1 MLSPELMVME
11 SAETIRDSGP
21 TDAPLL
27 EVKNLKA
34 YLFTRKAVV
43 RAVDGISFTLHAG
56 ENLGIVGESG
66 CGKTMTGLSLL
77 RLLPEPAGKIVDG
90 EIIFEGRDLLK
101 LSDEEFRRLR
111 GSEIFMILQDPMT
124 SLNPVWNIADQVGE
138 PLMLHKMMRGRRLF
152 QRVVELLGL
161 VKIPAPEVRAW
172 DYPHQ
177 MSGGMRQRIVAAMGI
192 GTNPKLMVL
201 DEPTTALDVTTQLYL
216 LKLFRELQ
224 EEFGVAVIWI
234 THDFGIVN
242 RVCDRIAVMYAG
254 KIAEIGPLRSI
265 FMNPMHPYT
274 DALLKSVPRVD
285 RKVEKLYSIEGQPP
299 DLRKEYKGCPFAP
312 RCPRVMKICHEEYPP
327 AVVKEDGKHIAYCWD
342 AK

>member
-1 MLSPELMVME
+1 ME
-11 SAETIRDSGP
+11 SAETTRYSGR

-34 YLFTRKAVV
+34 YLFTREAVV
-43 RAVDGISFTLHAG
+43 RAVDGISFDLHAG
-56 ENLGIVGESG
+56 ENLGLVGESG

-101 LSDEEFRRLR
+101 LSDEEIRRLR

-124 SLNPVWNIADQVGE
+124 SLNPVWNIVDQVGE
-138 PLMLHKMMRGRRLF
+138 PLMLHKKMRGPRLF

-177 MSGGMRQRIVAAMGI
+177 MSGGMRQRIVGAMGI
-192 GTNPKLMVL
+192 GTNPKLMIA

-216 LKLFRELQ
+216 LELFRELRK
-224 EEFGVAVIWI
+224 EFGVAMIWI

-242 RVCDRIAVMYAG
+242 RVCDRVAVMYAG

-265 FMNPMHPYT
+265 FTNPMHPYT

-285 RKVEKLYSIEGQPP
+285 RDVEKLYSIEGQPP
-299 DLRKEYKGCPFAP
+299 DLRKEYKGCPFAS